1 MDLIFQ
7 TLISVLL
14 ATLGLYLL
22 FFPTPAAIALSRFYS
37 RYPLVRLAPEKQLVG
52 KPVYL
57 RLLGSVFVLLSS
69 AIFIL

>member
-1 MDLIFQ
+1 MDLILQ
-7 TLISVLL
+7 TLVSVLL
-14 ATLGLYLL
+14 AALGLYLL
-22 FFPTPAAIALSRFYS
+22 LFPTPATAALSRFYS

-57 RLLGSVFVLLSS
+57 RLLGSVFVLLSA